1 MTKAKK
7 DISPNPAKSEAAF
20 LPSDPTWRG
29 PRRISDKQAH
39 DWGLDEVA
47 AKIPEDTIVMISGT
61 APPRSRRKKP

>member
-7 DISPNPAKSEAAF
+7 PNSAKSEAVCD
-20 LPSDPTWRG
+20 DPAWRG

-47 AKIPEDTIVMISGT
+47 AKIPEGRIVMISGT
-61 APPRSRRKKP
+61 APPRSWRKKP